1 MTPIRKPIPQT
12 PTTSPRRGGVIVI
25 SMVCLMLASFLVVH
39 LAKLTFANRAQ
50 QRKELQIEQAAW
62 LAEAG
67 VSRAAFQL
75 RTDPN
80 YTGETWTLDANELGG
95 FDSGQVTITVST
107 EDRSQVTVTA
117 MYPTGSA
124 TSVRR
129 TKTITMTNA
138 DSPASAPAVAEKPNS

>member
-1 MTPIRKPIPQT
+1 MRPFRKPTIL
-12 PTTSPRRGGVIVI
+12 PRRGGIIVI
-25 SMVCLMLASFLVVH
+25 SMVCLMLASFLIVH

-75 RTDPN
+75 RTDPS
-80 YTGETWTLDANELGG
+80 YTGETWNIDANELGG
-95 FDSGQVTITVST
+95 FHSGQVTITVSA

-129 TKTITMTNA
+129 SKTITVTNSESA
-138 DSPASAPAVAEKPNS
+138 QPAPAVAEKPNS